1 MLPVAA
7 SWRTLTPDQWSAL
20 FMPGLAD
27 EPMAVMTPAREG
39 LLGAMAPH
47 AVAASEAVA
56 RRQYLL
62 APVGGSAAYERRGR
76 TEGAPGAGEAAQ
88 MIALKLDT
96 LAGRLSRE
104 QLGHFQRIGTALAAA
119 LRRAPHAHLRP
130 RSGVKAAP
138 GAWWRY
144 AITANLELLRASGS
158 VRPRW
163 ERMMLVATARKRY
176 VPLYKA
182 HIVACAKK
190 RKGGAAAPPQRS
202 RDPELLALEAK
213 LDPSTTLLFRV
224 LAHRDAAVETAASK
238 APVKPATPVAD
249 PVTPVKPASRM
260 ARFFGRAPAAP
271 TASDEPPS
279 PSAKASSGGSSG
291 DANALGL
298 SADEWTKLG
307 EAFDL
312 TDAKLS
318 AAAGAAKAPLH
329 PQAMSLRATLGV
341 DVGSMQLVSTD
352 PTAPPV
358 LLSTL
363 RGLSSELQQYTAP
376 RRVAS
381 LRIVS
386 LSADVAGVALIR
398 HATPPTAG
406 AAPENAP
413 PALELRHEKAPL
425 DGHSDTVVSVEGA
438 PAYVTAD
445 MAAVRRLTAF
455 FAKPPGLDTGALA
468 QTVTDTVSDAAA
480 AAAAKAGD
488 GLKAMQG
495 HTLKMDLRL
504 AVAAPKILLPSAR
517 GSSMLLD
524 LGFLQLASMPSPGRG
539 TECFSLNLSD
549 VSATL
554 VEPSWTWDRL
564 DASGGCSH
572 AASQRLLSP
581 TGFEAQLTRN
591 AQPGRGR
598 PALHL
603 TVGVKAFNASI
614 SPHTGHGFMRAL
626 RVLSPLWTREAAAW
640 ADAQYEAPIWV
651 LTRNGSTPGRLVW
664 ARRWGVLAGEFLY
677 LLESRDTPAN
687 TKVAFVSLRHGWEV
701 APVPQ
706 RAAAGEVGVLAVL
719 PHGVLPVRAASS
731 NRATLLRGD
740 DADTAASWLTQL
752 RAVRKRR
759 HAVARRRATATALV
773 GPAAGALSVQ
783 LDGLEHL
790 IDTPGDDD
798 GDAFADAVSSEGEVS
813 DNADADAQ
821 DKFSDAAS
829 EVGTDSGSDSSAE
842 GATATADAAVNEF
855 FVLVARL
862 ETLTVVVS
870 GCAPR
875 GSPAGAPER
884 HLVTL
889 HMAGAAV
896 RYGQRMHDYGLAVR
910 LQSLVMSDHMAP
922 PALPGTPE
930 PYVLTSEATAVAE
943 SFPHYLRRTAT
954 APSAALDAALSD
966 VDAIAGP
973 ASVGASDGTALV
985 RFSYSVWSENSPD
998 YTGVACDITARL
1010 AAVAIAVR
1018 RPTVAALAALPSDFW
1033 GVRPAAAQRPPPVLL
1048 APAEHMGTSD
1058 DITGIAAAASQLAA
1072 WAASAPAVEQLAP
1085 AGLGGEPRVVMRIDV
1100 AMESALTQLLLEDG
1114 TELSASSVEN
1124 LVAVTMLRQA
1134 TLEVKLSLGNVRL
1147 RDGRRPEGHVYRWVL
1162 DLRQHHA
1169 PAGSAGAKRSE
1180 TGSLITLTFATHVK
1194 GEEADGADM
1203 SLTASMSAVRLVYLN
1218 RFVMEQLSY
1227 FNGLTAAMR
1236 RPAFASAAAAAA
1248 AAAVVTTAAAAPQV
1262 ADKKAMRLSV
1272 DVAAPLL
1279 VLPRSTASADRSE
1292 IDLGSLR
1299 YRAGPVT
1306 TPCGG
1311 MLEFSTLDLQGM
1323 TIDAVGKSGAVP
1335 LIQRVDGVKMIMRRP
1350 LRGAPLI
1357 TAPATDMEIDIPTI
1371 DIAMANTEYVFI
1383 CVVFGE
1389 NFREPADLPPPVNG
1403 AAGPAADAGATSLE
1417 PQVDAVVAD
1426 AAAAATQL
1434 AASASIAASAALQES
1449 SGVDQ
1454 LRFRLVLLLHDVRC
1468 TLYDGVGRAR
1478 PLAEA
1483 RLVAGWA
1490 SLSTSA
1496 GGVTRVT
1503 AAVHDL
1509 KIADVRVTTP
1519 RDRRAVLGVESTTAG
1534 ASVASLIRSTSGAL
1548 SAPKPMLL
1556 LVDYSSSAADG
1567 MRIGVRLQRPSLAV
1581 DIGFLLAV
1589 GRFFVPSLAGGTAE
1603 SADSVLP
1610 RDMVI
1615 RPGGM
1620 PAALVATGDV
1630 TLGPRHRL
1638 LADAPVGAAEPSF
1651 VFDGGGHALILP
1663 PAPESRVGAPPRA
1676 VVLVGPNRTL
1686 TLRNA
1691 RVMRAEFLEE
1701 AVRLAPGAQL
1711 ILDPSLKLIYS
1722 DAEDDAYLGASSPP
1736 KAGSPQSAALTA
1748 TSPPAAAAAAAAAP
1762 RPQVAFSLE
1771 LDVVGLQ
1778 LRFVEMLKGE
1788 QGDGEAPADAAKERA
1803 RSEAAGWMR
1812 LCAGAA
1818 MQYRRDDAGAMMGVQ
1833 LNGVLIEAHLPGVL
1847 APLPLLAP
1855 TDAAV
1860 TYTSAPGGEARV
1872 GVTTSAV
1879 DLRLSPRL
1887 LGLAGRL
1894 AASATAVFSHAPTR
1908 VSTSFQLLW
1917 TAPSPTPP
1925 RGDAAPAFMRADA
1938 ADSVSRL
1945 CLWRPVAP
1953 PGYAPLGDAATAGTA
1968 PPTAAALVM
1977 RDSGAICLP
1986 PLGYKKRLTMAG
1998 GVTLWQPLP
2007 PPGCVAIGCVA
2018 AEGDAPPPVSA
2029 VRCPRAALLVE
2040 SLPLECMYCDDA
2052 GAVWRVGNAAGTL
2065 VCASGCVRSRSEASA
2080 CSVLTPLQSPTQA
2093 KRCSP

>member
-1 MLPVAA
+1 
-7 SWRTLTPDQWSAL
+7 
-20 FMPGLAD
+20 MPGLTDAPL
-27 EPMAVMTPAREG
+27 ESMTPAREG

-47 AVAASEAVA
+47 AVAASDAVA
-56 RRQYLL
+56 KRQYLL

-104 QLGHFQRIGTALAAA
+104 QLGHFQRMGTALAAA

-130 RSGVKAAP
+130 RITVLAAP

-144 AITANLELLRASGS
+144 AFAANAELVRAAGS
-158 VRPRW
+158 IRPRW
-163 ERMMLVATARKRY
+163 ERILLVATARRRY

-182 HIVACAKK
+182 HIVASAKK
-190 RKGGAAAPPQRS
+190 TKGRGGAAAVPPRS
-202 RDPELLALEAK
+202 SDADLLALEAK

-224 LAHRDAAVETAASK
+224 LAHREAAAEVTASK
-238 APVKPATPVAD
+238 AKQ
-249 PVTPVKPASRM
+249 VTPVKPAPAAGESAAAVKPVSRM
-260 ARFFGRAPAAP
+260 ARFFGRAAAAP
-271 TASDEPPS
+271 TAEEPESPASKPSAS
-279 PSAKASSGGSSG
+279 PSSGH
-291 DANALGL
+291 NEALGL
-298 SADEWTKLG
+298 SAEEWNKLG

-318 AAAGAAKAPLH
+318 AAAASVKPLH
-329 PQAMSLRATLGV
+329 PQAMSLHATLRV
-341 DVGSMQLVSTD
+341 DVGSIQLVSDETA
-352 PTAPPV
+352 APPV
-358 LLSTL
+358 LLSAL
-363 RGLSSELQQYTAP
+363 RGLSSELQQYAAP

-381 LRIVS
+381 LRIAS

-398 HATPPTAG
+398 HASSSDNAVSG
-406 AAPENAP
+406 SDAP
-413 PALELRHEKAPL
+413 PVAEFTYEKAPL
-425 DGHSDTVVSVEGA
+425 DGHADTVVTVAGA

-445 MAAVRRLTAF
+445 LAAVRRLTTF

-480 AAAAKAGD
+480 AAAAKAED

-495 HTLKMDLRL
+495 RTLKMDLRL
-504 AVAAPKILLPSAR
+504 AVAAPKILLPSPR
-517 GSSMLLD
+517 GTSMLLD
-524 LGFLQLASMPSPGRG
+524 LGFLQLASVPSQAGSPRG
-539 TECFSLNLSD
+539 TECFALNLRD

-554 VEPSWTWDRL
+554 VEPSWTWDL
-564 DASGGCSH
+564 LNSSAGSH
-572 AASQRLLSP
+572 PSSRLLSP

-591 AQPGRGR
+591 ASPGPGC
-598 PALHL
+598 PALKL
-603 TVGVKAFNASI
+603 TVSVSAFNAAI

-640 ADAQYEAPIWV
+640 ANAQHEAPIWV

-719 PHGVLPVRAASS
+719 PHGVQPSRAASS

-740 DADTAASWLTQL
+740 DADSGASWLIQL

-773 GPAAGALSVQ
+773 DPAAGALAVQ

-790 IDTPGDDD
+790 IDEAAADDEA
-798 GDAFADAVSSEGEVS
+798 DAFADAVSSEEEAASEG
-813 DNADADAQ
+813 ADGDAL

-829 EVGTDSGSDSSAE
+829 EVDSEANSDTSSE
-842 GATATADAAVNEF
+842 GGGQAAADAAKNEF

-870 GCAPR
+870 GRAPH
-875 GSPAGAPER
+875 GSPEGAPER

-910 LQSLVMSDHMAP
+910 LQSLVVSDQLAP
-922 PALPGTPE
+922 PAPPGAPE
-930 PYVLTSEATAVAE
+930 PYVLTSEAAAVAN
-943 SFPHYLRRTAT
+943 SFPHYLRRAAT
-954 APSAALDAALSD
+954 APSFALDAALAD
-966 VDAIAGP
+966 VDAGSTDAGS
-973 ASVGASDGTALV
+973 ADSTALV
-985 RFSYSVWSENSPD
+985 RFSYCVWSENSPD
-998 YTGVACDITARL
+998 YMGVACDITARL
-1010 AAVAIAVR
+1010 AAVAIAFR
-1018 RPTVAALAALPSDFW
+1018 RPTVAALAVLPSEFW
-1033 GVRPAAAQRPPPVLL
+1033 GVRPAAAPRPAPVLL
-1048 APAEHMGTSD
+1048 APAEHVGGSD
-1058 DITGIAAAASQLAA
+1058 DTASIATAASKLVA

-1100 AMESALTQLLLEDG
+1100 AMESALTQLLLEDDV
-1114 TELSASSVEN
+1114 ELSASSVEN
-1124 LVAVTMLRQA
+1124 LVAVTTLRQA

-1147 RDGRRPEGHVYRWVL
+1147 RDGRRPEGHVYRWIL

-1169 PAGSAGAKRSE
+1169 QPSDRAGAARSDAGKE
-1180 TGSLITLTFATHVK
+1180 GSLIALTFATHVK
-1194 GEEADGADM
+1194 GEEADGADI
-1203 SLTASMSAVRLVYLN
+1203 SLTATMSAVRLVYLN

-1227 FNGLTAAMR
+1227 FNGLSAAMR
-1236 RPAFASAAAAAA
+1236 RPAAVTAAATAA
-1248 AAAVVTTAAAAPQV
+1248 AAAVTTAAATAPQV

-1279 VLPRSTASADRSE
+1279 VLPRSTASADRAE

-1299 YRAGPVT
+1299 YRAGPASA
-1306 TPCGG
+1306 PGGG
-1311 MLEFSTLDLQGM
+1311 MLEYSTLDLQGM
-1323 TIDAVGKSGAVP
+1323 TIDAIGKNGTVP
-1335 LIQRVDGVKMIMRRP
+1335 LIQRVDGVKLIMRRP
-1350 LRGAPLI
+1350 LRGAAL
-1357 TAPATDMEIDIPTI
+1357 TTVPATDMELEIPAI
-1371 DIAMANTEYVFI
+1371 NIAMATTEYVFL

-1389 NFREPADLPPPVNG
+1389 NFREPAELPPPVNG
-1403 AAGPAADAGATSLE
+1403 TIDLGTDAGATSIT

-1426 AAAAATQL
+1426 AAAATTEIAV
-1434 AASASIAASAALQES
+1434 AASAAAAAAS
-1449 SGVDQ
+1449 PSTFADQ
-1454 LRFRLVLLLHDVRC
+1454 LRFRLVLLLNDVRC

-1519 RDRRAVLGVESTTAG
+1519 RDRRAVLGVEATTGTEAVAISRS
-1534 ASVASLIRSTSGAL
+1534 ASGPL

-1556 LVDYSSSAADG
+1556 FVEYSSSTADG

-1603 SADSVLP
+1603 AADTVLP
-1610 RDMVI
+1610 RDVVLH
-1615 RPGGM
+1615 PGGM
-1620 PAALVATGDV
+1620 AAAFIATEDI
-1630 TLGPRHRL
+1630 TLGPRRRL
-1638 LADAPVGAAEPSF
+1638 LADAPISGAEPSF

-1663 PAPESRVGAPPRA
+1663 PAPESRIGAPPRA
-1676 VVLVGPNRTL
+1676 VILVGPGRTL

-1691 RVMRAEFLEE
+1691 RFMRAELLEE

-1711 ILDPSLKLIYS
+1711 VLDPSLKLIYS
-1722 DAEDDAYLGASSPP
+1722 DAEDDSSTASPP
-1736 KAGSPQSAALTA
+1736 KASSPQAAHARPGSPPPSGTAATPA
-1748 TSPPAAAAAAAAAP
+1748 PPRA
-1762 RPQVAFSLE
+1762 RYAFSLE

-1778 LRFVEMLKGE
+1778 LRFVEMLK
-1788 QGDGEAPADAAKERA
+1788 QGDNDAAADSSLSAAASRT
-1803 RSEAAGWMR
+1803 RSDAAGWLR

-1818 MQYRRDDAGAMMGVQ
+1818 LQYSTDAAGAILGLQ
-1833 LNGVLIEAHLPGVL
+1833 LNGVLVEAHLPGAG

-1879 DLRLSPRL
+1879 DVRLSPRL
-1887 LGLAGRL
+1887 LGLIGRL
-1894 AASATAVFSHAPTR
+1894 VAGATAVFSHAPTR
-1908 VSTSFQLLW
+1908 ASTSFQLLW
-1917 TAPSPTPP
+1917 TAPPSTPP
-1925 RGDAAPAFMRADA
+1925 RGDAAPAFMRVDA

-1968 PPTAAALVM
+1968 PPAAAALVM

-1986 PLGYKKRLTMAG
+1986 PLGYQRRMKLAG

-2018 AEGDAPPPVSA
+2018 AEGDSPPPVSA
-2029 VRCPRAALLVE
+2029 VRCPRAALLVDA
-2040 SLPLECMYCDDA
+2040 LPLECMYCDDG

-2065 VCASGCVRSRSEASA
+2065 VCGDGYGW
-2080 CSVLTPLQSPTQA
+2080 
-2093 KRCSP
+2093 